1 MFSPKSFKSASF
13 SIKSFYEE
21 AAAIVE
27 EVRQFTVLSVTKKIT
42 GKTAANRA
50 LAMRQR
56 DRLSFSSSDRYII
69 RRR

>member
-1 MFSPKSFKSASF
+1 MFSRKSFKAASF
-13 SIKSFYEE
+13 SLKSFYAE
-21 AAAIVE
+21 AAAIVD
-27 EVRQFTVLSVTKKIT
+27 EVQFTVLSVTKKIT

-56 DRLSFSSSDRYII
+56 DRFSFSSSDRHII